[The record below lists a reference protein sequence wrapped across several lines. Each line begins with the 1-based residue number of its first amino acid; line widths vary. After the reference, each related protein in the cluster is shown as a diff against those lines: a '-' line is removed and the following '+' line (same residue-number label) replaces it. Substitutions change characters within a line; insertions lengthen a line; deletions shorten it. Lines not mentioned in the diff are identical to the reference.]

1 MAGLKLLSNLL
12 KKGLDKSP
20 FICYNTDTNKGKE
33 LINMKEHWMSKST
46 GEVVFTHKEAMEL
59 YRQGHEIEY
68 WSWSDVAG
76 EMLHRVDW
84 VH

>member
-1 MAGLKLLSNLL
+1 M
-12 KKGLDKSP
+12 
-20 FICYNTDTNKGKE
+20 TNGESHDIIKIQKRKE
-33 LINMKEHWMSKST
+33 LITMKEHWMSKIT

-59 YRQGHEIEY
+59 YRQGHEIEH

-84 VH
+84 AH

>member
-1 MAGLKLLSNLL
+1 MENIKAYWM
-12 KKGLDKSP
+12 DKA
-20 FICYNTDTNKGKE
+20 
-33 LINMKEHWMSKST
+33 T
-46 GEVVFTHKEAMEL
+46 GEIVLTHKEAMTL

-68 WSWSDVAG
+68 WSWSEALG

>member
-1 MAGLKLLSNLL
+1 
-12 KKGLDKSP
+12 
-20 FICYNTDTNKGKE
+20 
-33 LINMKEHWMSKST
+33 MKEHWMSKIT

>member
-1 MAGLKLLSNLL
+1 
-12 KKGLDKSP
+12 
-20 FICYNTDTNKGKE
+20 
-33 LINMKEHWMSKST
+33 MKNEITQYWMSKET
-46 GEVVFTHKEAMEL
+46 GEVVLTHKEAMEL

-68 WSWSDVAG
+68 HSWSDVAG